1 MEKIY
6 EPYSIEVIK
15 RMYNHYLNNLKVSPI
30 PFKYLNLDQL
40 LGKFNYPFSSNSDKF
55 NKEDNYVKDINIL
68 DMAKDLRENGT
79 FWPITVSIE
88 KDKTIEVQ
96 DGVHRLASLVF
107 MTLEEDSYRDLYIP
121 CLVFDYE
128 QFGIYSNFIQSF
140 VATIKRYKD
149 RTYFFMGTKQIVVPD
164 PDVFTNLT
172 EFFDTALKDLKRRA
186 KKHNSDGTFVL
197 ETNNFSEFFLVY
209 TAYALILRN
218 SIDSYN
224 KNNPNDKFKG
234 AFAIENRTGE

>member
-30 PFKYLNLDQL
+30 PFKYIKLEKL
-40 LGKFNYPFSSNSDKF
+40 LGKFNYPFSINNDKF
-55 NKEDNYVKDINIL
+55 NKEDLYIKDIDIES
-68 DMAKDLRENGT
+68 MAKDLKENGT
-79 FWPITVSIE
+79 FWPITITIE
-88 KDKTIEVQ
+88 KDNSVDVQ
-96 DGVHRLASLVF
+96 DGLHRAAALIL
-107 MTLEEDSYRDLYIP
+107 MTLNNDSYKDLDIP

-128 QFGIYSNFIQSF
+128 QFGIYSDYIQSF

-149 RTYFFMGTKQIVVPD
+149 RTYFFMETKQIVVPD
-164 PDVFTNLT
+164 PEVFTNLT

-186 KKHNSDGTFVL
+186 KRHNSDGTFVL

-218 SIDSYN
+218 SIDDYN
-224 KNNPNDKFKG
+224 KNNSNDKFKG

>member
-1 MEKIY
+1 MEKMY
-6 EPYSIEVIK
+6 EPYNIEVIR
-15 RMYNHYLNNLKVSPI
+15 RMYNHYLNNLKISPI
-30 PFKYLNLDQL
+30 PFRYIKLEQL
-40 LGKFNYPFSSNSDKF
+40 LGKFNYPFSINNDKF
-55 NKEDNYVKDINIL
+55 NKEDSYIKDIDIEI
-68 DMAKDLRENGT
+68 MAKDLKENGT
-79 FWPITVSIE
+79 FWPITITIE
-88 KDKTIEVQ
+88 KDGSIDVQ
-96 DGVHRLASLVF
+96 DGVHRATSLIL
-107 MTLEEDSYRDLYIP
+107 MTLKDPSYSRLDIP
-121 CLVFDYE
+121 CLIFDHD

-149 RTYFFMGTKQIVVPD
+149 RTYFFMDTKQIVVPD

-186 KKHNSDGTFVL
+186 KRYNSDGTFVL

-209 TAYALILRN
+209 TAYALIIRN
-218 SIDSYN
+218 SIDTYN